1 MFVNPQLKLYF
12 PFHSSIFQR
21 CFTTWSAKHRNDHHQ
36 QKQHV
41 FPKHME
47 QWKQKQRNT
56 LFLVACCLLVETKCN
71 TKPYCISMKGRGDW
85 SSHTFSKKW
94 SEIFRFGYLSTFQEI
109 SNRTHWTDPSTWVS
123 NSSSNLLRGPLVRSH
138 SFFWWILGMPIT
150 AVMST
155 KQLRALNS
163 LSGEIRKYQKS
174 TDLLLRALEMMLWT
188 KNGDRYRCCVL
199 WCFGLGCEV
208 MLCRPYIKIIFLLLY
223 ELHNGTWVY
232 KYCSRCFGRG
242 ISSWWLVY
250 FKTKLGRHSFDV
262 KTTYIQCGCQ
272 HLVGLAVKHI
282 TEVLISQ
289 CQDH

>member
-21 CFTTWSAKHRNDHHQ
+21 CFTTWSAKRRNDHHQ

-47 QWKQKQRNT
+47 QGKLKQRNT

-71 TKPYCISMKGRGDW
+71 TKPYHAMKGRGNW
-85 SSHTFSKKW
+85 SSHTFSKKG

-109 SNRTHWTDPSTWVS
+109 SNKTHVSRTPKKPEYLIAR
-123 NSSSNLLRGPLVRSH
+123 SSNLLRGPLVRSH

-174 TDLLLRALEMMLWT
+174 TDLLLRALEMMLW
-188 KNGDRYRCCVL
+188 KKIRWQVGAAFWGVFWVGMWGDHIY
-199 WCFGLGCEV
+199 
-208 MLCRPYIKIIFLLLY
+208 
-223 ELHNGTWVY
+223 
-232 KYCSRCFGRG
+232 
-242 ISSWWLVY
+242 
-250 FKTKLGRHSFDV
+250 
-262 KTTYIQCGCQ
+262 TTVRI
-272 HLVGLAVKHI
+272 
-282 TEVLISQ
+282 E
-289 CQDH
+289 